1 MNQGPDISTADAR
14 FPFEVIIPIERMEGI
29 LREAAEIYGV
39 EVQYDLT
46 PIDMDFRRESKD
58 EYPLKVIYWLGA

>member
-1 MNQGPDISTADAR
+1 
-14 FPFEVIIPIERMEGI
+14 MEGI